1 MKRISGLAA
10 YLAMASAILSCSA
23 DKNLVPERTGDD
35 RTVDLRAWRSHII
48 TRAGDQTTDF
58 GTGTK
63 YALFIHDGAGWIRQ
77 CQGTDAAV
85 ETADHTIDY
94 GALLTYGDS
103 PLSFYGATYGDTDVV
118 PPVSAGTSGRQL
130 LVKQDIPD
138 DGILPDLMT
147 SRNLIDCTATTGNQL
162 QMDFR
167 HAFCRLNL
175 YVMKQDEEDDEIRQM
190 EDLKLLK
197 VDIAGTRSSGTFDIT
212 GGKWV
217 YSESDLSERRTY
229 YTNDAGLAVSVSPE
243 SIAPAPDKEGASY
256 IFPNT
261 DGEEVSIVV
270 TLSGMKDEYGKPVTD
285 EGQPE
290 GIVVREFKVRM
301 MDDVSG
307 EDKGPFVFEQN
318 HEYTLVVTVLKDD
331 VRTVAISPQKYDWI
345 DEDINV
351 DNDTPGSDAY
361 MGQPVTFG
369 NQMWMD
375 RNLGAKSADCENDWW
390 NCRGYY
396 YQYGRNIPYMLDMEK
411 YALAI
416 TNEEEGGLHLMAFYT
431 YNEKGEKVYGG
442 FQARGY
448 TILPET
454 EIPEGCAAT
463 PEGIPVRYPNVAMNP
478 GETGGD
484 GGPLIYNFVY
494 DIDNGGTWLYNE
506 NNNSEAP
513 IVNQMWMGSP
523 ETHPCPRGWRL
534 PTREDFAAFMPD
546 RTLGSP
552 WNTYFHAPISYYGD
566 ITKRP
571 EHLCYGKINEEKAIY
586 IIKNQGRDDCYR
598 IRIIMKETKA
608 ADFGELSSEDKHYF
622 EFSYFSG
629 DKTMSFMGL
638 DTEEKFI
645 NSDFDWSIPSATM
658 QVPACGFIH
667 PGGGLYLEG
676 DGQDAILRT
685 TDYANASTNWVCYLR
700 NNWQFGLISS
710 SRKALG
716 DQIRCIR
723 DINAL

>member
-1 MKRISGLAA
+1 MKRIPGFAA
-10 YLAMASAILSCSA
+10 YSAMAAAIMACSA
-23 DKNLVPERTGDD
+23 DKGLTPEGINDGGI
-35 RTVDLRAWRSHII
+35 VDLRAYRSHII
-48 TRAGDQTTDF
+48 TKAGDEATNF
-58 GTGTK
+58 KAGTK
-63 YALFIHDGAGWIRQ
+63 YALFVHNGTEWVRE
-77 CQGTDAAV
+77 CQGADAAV
-85 ETADHTIDY
+85 ETENQTIDY
-94 GALLTYGDS
+94 GSVLAYGDS
-103 PLSFYGATYGDTDVV
+103 PLSFYGATYGEPDAV
-118 PPVSAGTSGRQL
+118 PAVSSSDGGMPL
-130 LVKQDIPD
+130 LEIKERIPD
-138 DGILPDLMT
+138 DGILPDLMV
-147 SRNLIDCTATTGNQL
+147 SRNLTGCTGSTGSQPE
-162 QMDFR
+162 MDFK
-167 HAFCRLNL
+167 HAFSKLDL
-175 YVMKQDEEDDEIRQM
+175 YVVKQNEEDEDIKQM
-190 EDLKLLK
+190 EKLKLLK
-197 VDIAGTRSSGTFDIT
+197 VEIAGTRNSGTFDIVS
-212 GGKWV
+212 GEWN
-217 YSESDLSERRTY
+217 YSSDDQETARTY
-229 YTNDAGLAVSVSPE
+229 YANDAGMAVDVNPE
-243 SIAPAPDKEGASY
+243 SIAPTSEGASY
-256 IFPNT
+256 IFPNS
-261 DGEEVSIVV
+261 DGGEVSIVV
-270 TLSGMKDEYGKPVTD
+270 TLSGMTDENGNPVTD
-285 EGQPE
+285 DGQPD
-290 GIVVREFKVRM
+290 GVVVREFNVRLM
-301 MDDVSG
+301 NEDTG
-307 EDKGPFVFEQN
+307 EDMGPFVFEQN

-331 VRTVAISPQKYDWI
+331 VRTVAIAPQKYDWI
-345 DEDINV
+345 DEEINV
-351 DNDTPGSDAY
+351 DNGDAY
-361 MGQPVTFG
+361 IGQPVTFA

-396 YQYGRNIPYMLDMEK
+396 YQYGRNIPYILDMEK

-416 TNEEEGGLHLMAFYT
+416 TNKEEGGLHLMAFYT

-442 FQARGY
+442 FQARSN
-448 TILPET
+448 TRLPET

-478 GETGGD
+478 GETGAD

-494 DIDNGGTWLYNE
+494 DIGNEGTWLYNE

-608 ADFGELSSEDKHYF
+608 ADFGELSSENKHYF

-685 TDYANASTNWVCYLR
+685 TDYASASTNWVCYLR